1 MSRRTR
7 GGEMNSLILN
17 GVVVGNPKASQT
29 KEGATKCVFV
39 VETDGRD
46 LPLRFNV
53 LAFGGPGETASK
65 LLDGD
70 EILLSGRMVASVP
83 SKTMSIIAN
92 NIEVL
97 AEENPTTEQN

>member
-1 MSRRTR
+1 MCRPTR

-39 VETDGRD
+39 VEIDGRD
-46 LPLRFNV
+46 LPLRFTV
-53 LAFGGPGETASK
+53 VAFGGPGETAGS
-65 LLDGD
+65 LVDGD

-83 SKTMSIIAN
+83 TKTMSIIAN
-92 NIEVL
+92 NIEFL
-97 AEENPTTEQN
+97 TE